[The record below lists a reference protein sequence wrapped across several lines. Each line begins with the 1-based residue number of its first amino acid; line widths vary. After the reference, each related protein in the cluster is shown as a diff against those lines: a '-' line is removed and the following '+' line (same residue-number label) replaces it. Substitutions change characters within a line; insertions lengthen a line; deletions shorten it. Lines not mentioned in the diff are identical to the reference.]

1 LPGAIQSISVTPRVG
16 SQGSKGEESMQ
27 FFHKPSRLV
36 FIFILLFLVLTGCD
50 QSTPTP
56 VTDPLT
62 PDCTVQEL
70 IDAINY
76 ANNDGQ
82 PSEIQLPANCVYTLT
97 HVENSFPWNNMIINN
112 GLPAIISEIT
122 IRGNNSTID
131 IQPAPGE
138 DPFGHFYLDV
148 ESKLYLYDLTLT
160 GGVRNIGGSVISNHG
175 DLLVYNVKF
184 LNNRAIQPTNDTVA
198 NGGAI
203 YSYFGRV
210 RILAN
215 SLFQG
220 NLAGVPVPSGPN
232 LGGAVYSL
240 NSSLLI
246 NNSTFLENYVDG
258 HGGAVCSE
266 KTSGSPG
273 GGLVAIQNGSFLG
286 NQAVHDGGALAV
298 MNETEGVFIV
308 TSQFFG
314 NQSEE
319 RGGAIFSQDSD
330 VTTDHNY
337 YQNNQAENG
346 GAVYSQRSAEGEM
359 SIFIADSSTFVANTA
374 GESGGAVF
382 SENSDLE
389 TYMTGFIYNVAD
401 SCGALQLGGYPGMD
415 VAAGDLET
423 APRINSRSEMKLGTH
438 VTNNQAFNGYGG
450 GACHLM
456 GELILD
462 DVSFTGNQ
470 TPSYGGGLLSMDK
483 LVATESEFSGNEA
496 YRGAGLAIGFPMDD
510 NNPLSPAF
518 LGFYS
523 RLTQTRITNNVAT
536 DQGGGIWAHN
546 GGSLQIIKST
556 IDGNTADQE
565 GGGVYLD
572 EGYLYVRNS
581 TLADNTAYR
590 GGGLYKVG
598 DGGELDL
605 KHTTVA
611 YNTATDWGTGS
622 RSGGGGVNTKGPVFF
637 RQALIVLN
645 TNKDCYSAQ
654 GLVTGGTQW
663 LPDTYHAA
671 IAYGVDSD
679 GTCPLFD
686 TEDIPLIGS
695 FNGTYVPIQ
704 ATSPLID
711 RPSSFCYCSTD
722 QIGTSRPPHS
732 YCEPGSIEYDANAPL
747 PPAPLPPPPPPP
759 MPEPS
764 GETDNCDPF
773 AGLEISVHLLN
784 INPNTMSLPIYL
796 RFPGAVPD
804 LGPDGSMPY
813 RGTLGSL
820 DSSLCNQQG
829 FEDRL
834 YCMFILEP
842 SSPGTL
848 QDLEIYKEDCPE
860 PVFTLPRLSIP
871 EIPRP
876 EIPEIPSS
884 TCQADLGPG
893 ACADAGGA
901 YISDVDTPFC
911 YCP

>member
-1 LPGAIQSISVTPRVG
+1 MQKNSKISH
-16 SQGSKGEESMQ
+16 
-27 FFHKPSRLV
+27 FA
-36 FIFILLFLVLTGCD
+36 FIFILAILILTGCTQETETED
-50 QSTPTP
+50 TSVYTPECSVP
-56 VTDPLT
+56 
-62 PDCTVQEL
+62 EL
-70 IDAINY
+70 IIAIND

-82 PSEIQLPANCVYTLT
+82 PSEIQLPANCVYPLT

-122 IRGNNSTID
+122 IRGNNSTIS

-148 ESKLYLYDLTLT
+148 ESKLYLYDLTLS
-160 GGVRNIGGSVISNHG
+160 GGARNVGGSVISIFG

-184 LNNRAIQPTNDTVA
+184 LNNRAIQPTTDTVA

-203 YSYFGRV
+203 YSYFGKV

-220 NLAGVPVPSGPN
+220 NLAGVPVPAGDN
-232 LGGAVYSL
+232 LGGAVYTL

-246 NNSTFLENYVDG
+246 NDSTFIDNYVAG
-258 HGGAVCSE
+258 HGGAVYSE

-273 GGLVAIQNGSFLG
+273 GGLITIQNGVFHENYAL
-286 NQAVHDGGALAV
+286 NDGGALAV
-298 MNETEGVFIV
+298 KNEREGVFIV
-308 TSQFFG
+308 SSQFFG
-314 NQSEE
+314 NQSEG

-330 VTTDHNY
+330 VDTSHNY
-337 YQNNQAENG
+337 FQNNQAENG
-346 GAVYSQRSAEGEM
+346 GAVYTRRSAEGEM
-359 SIFIADSSTFVANTA
+359 SIFVADSSTFVANTA
-374 GESGGAVF
+374 EQNAGALF

-389 TYMTGFIYNVAD
+389 TSRTIFIYNLAD

-423 APRINSRSEMKLGTH
+423 APRINSRSELELGNAA
-438 VTNNQAFNGYGG
+438 NNTAYYGFGG

-462 DVSFTGNQ
+462 EFNFYGNE
-470 TPSYGGGLLSMDK
+470 TPSYGGGLLSMDE
-483 LVATESEFSGNEA
+483 LEATGSVFSDNQA
-496 YRGAGLAIGFPMDD
+496 YRGGGLAVGFPVDD

-523 RLTQTRITNNVAT
+523 RLTQTRIIDNVAT

-556 IDGNTADQE
+556 IGGNTADQE

-611 YNTATDWGTGS
+611 YNTATDTGTGS

-645 TNKDCYSAQ
+645 TNNDCYHVQ
-654 GLVTGGTQW
+654 GVVTGGTQW
-663 LPDTYHAA
+663 FPDTYHAETT
-671 IAYGVDSD
+671 YGVDSD
-679 GTCPLFD
+679 GTCPSHLFD
-686 TEDIPLIGS
+686 TENIPEIES

-704 ATSPLID
+704 GGSPLID
-711 RPSSFCYCSTD
+711 RPRSFCYSSTD
-722 QIGTSRPPHS
+722 QIGTSRPPQS
-732 YCEPGSIEYDANAPL
+732 GCEPGSIEYDPNAP
-747 PPAPLPPPPPPP
+747 PPPPPPPP

-764 GETDNCDPF
+764 GETGECDPF
-773 AGLEISVHLLN
+773 AGLEISVHQLS
-784 INPNTMSLPIYL
+784 INPNTMVMPVYL
-796 RFPGAVPD
+796 RFPEAAPGI
-804 LGPDGSMPY
+804 GQDGSVPY
-813 RGTLGSL
+813 MGTLGGVISHL
-820 DSSLCNQQG
+820 VNQQG
-829 FEDRL
+829 FPDRV
-834 YCMFILEP
+834 YFMFEVGTEM
-842 SSPGTL
+842 PGTL
-848 QDLEIYKEDCPE
+848 QNLEIRKEGCDNLIFTEPRLTIPDLPADDQPGDDQPSPGCNKDLGAEECKKAGGDWVINVYPPYCDCP
-860 PVFTLPRLSIP
+860 
-871 EIPRP
+871 
-876 EIPEIPSS
+876 
-884 TCQADLGPG
+884 
-893 ACADAGGA
+893 
-901 YISDVDTPFC
+901 
-911 YCP
+911 